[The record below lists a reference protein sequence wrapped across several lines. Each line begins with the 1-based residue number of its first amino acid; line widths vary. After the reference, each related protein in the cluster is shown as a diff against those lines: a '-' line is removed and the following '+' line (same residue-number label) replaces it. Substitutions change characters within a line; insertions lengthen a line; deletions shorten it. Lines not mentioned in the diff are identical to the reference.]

1 MPVLR
6 AVAVDTDDADADVTV
21 RLGSGRSRDEPEAD
35 RHAGKDRQMLGP
47 QHKSCATHEPSPG
60 NTACRL
66 HRLGRKCLDSLL
78 EAGERR

>member
-1 MPVLR
+1 MPTLR
-6 AVAVDTDDADADVTV
+6 C
-21 RLGSGRSRDEPEAD
+21 GSAAAGAATTPEAD